1 MADSDAQRVARAL
14 RGDPDAFG
22 ELVRAHLRAAQGI
35 ALAALGDPADAEDV
49 CQEAFIV
56 ALERLEDCRDPA
68 RFAPWLFR
76 IVRNRAHNHR
86 RYRRLRETASLDAPA
101 ALAARSR
108 DDPDRDLERS
118 QLRQTLSEALQE
130 LPEVQREI
138 VVLHDMNGWKHREIA
153 DVLGI
158 PEGTVRAHLS
168 YARQALRARMN
179 SGELRGKD

>member
-14 RGDPDAFG
+14 RGDPEAFG
-22 ELVRAHLRAAQGI
+22 QLVRAHLRAAQGI

-68 RFAPWLFR
+68 RFGPWLFR

-86 RYRRLRETASLDAPA
+86 RYRKLRETTSLDAPA

-108 DDPDRDLERS
+108 DDPARDLDRS
-118 QLRQTLSEALQE
+118 ELRRSLIEGLLA
-130 LPEVQREI
+130 LPEMQREI

-153 DVLGI
+153 ELLGI

-168 YARQALRARMN
+168 YARRALRGRLN
-179 SGELRGKD
+179 PSELRGKD

>member
-1 MADSDAQRVARAL
+1 MADSDAQRVSRAL
-14 RGDPDAFG
+14 RGDPEAFA
-22 ELVRAHLRAAQGI
+22 ELVRAHLRSAQGI

-49 CQEAFIV
+49 VQEAFIV
-56 ALERLEDCRDPA
+56 ALERLEDCRDPS
-68 RFAPWLFR
+68 RFAAWLFR

-86 RYRRLRETASLDAPA
+86 RYLKLRETAALDAPA
-101 ALAARSR
+101 ALAATSR
-108 DDPDRDLERS
+108 EDPARDFERS
-118 QLRQTLSEALQE
+118 QLRDVLAAALQD

-168 YARQALRARMN
+168 YARRALRARMN
-179 SGELRGKD
+179 QGELRGKD